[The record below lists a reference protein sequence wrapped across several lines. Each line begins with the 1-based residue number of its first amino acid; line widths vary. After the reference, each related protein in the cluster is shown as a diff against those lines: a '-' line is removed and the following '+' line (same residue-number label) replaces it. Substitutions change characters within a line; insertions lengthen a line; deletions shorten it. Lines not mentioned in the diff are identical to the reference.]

1 MKERGLDLT
10 LAAKQG
16 RYLSLDAANTLSKV
30 TVNGWPDAA
39 RFSRVMGNNIRRL
52 ALAARGEHRVAAFG
66 EMVALLWAEGKPDAA
81 IRLEQL
87 WNELGGTHSFHLH
100 CAYPLSFFSKEGDGE
115 SVRKICAEH
124 SQFIPA
130 ESYTNLASDEERL
143 RSIIFLQQK
152 AQALEREIL
161 EYKEAQQTLQ
171 SREAELKDF
180 IENAV
185 TQQKKM
191 EMALHTSEK
200 LASVGRLAATVAH
213 EINNPLE
220 AVTNFIYLAKL
231 DPALPENVKGYLTH
245 ADNELGRVAHLVQQT
260 LGFYRDNSAAARLAI
275 VDVIQDVLI
284 TYERKIKHKELHI
297 EKKIE
302 PGLEIATLLGELR
315 QILSNLVA
323 NAIDASKDGGKIVI
337 GARASR
343 HFHTGRPGIRITIA
357 DTGVGM
363 SREQKKK
370 LFMPFFTTKKE
381 VGTGLGLWITK
392 DLLEKKG
399 GHIRFRSSDQG
410 KSGTV
415 ISIFLPLE
423 SPAAAAGA
431 SPVTQWS

>member
-1 MKERGLDLT
+1 M
-10 LAAKQG
+10 
-16 RYLSLDAANTLSKV
+16 
-30 TVNGWPDAA
+30 
-39 RFSRVMGNNIRRL
+39 
-52 ALAARGEHRVAAFG
+52 
-66 EMVALLWAEGKPDAA
+66 
-81 IRLEQL
+81 
-87 WNELGGTHSFHLH
+87 
-100 CAYPLSFFSKEGDGE
+100 
-115 SVRKICAEH
+115 
-124 SQFIPA
+124 
-130 ESYTNLASDEERL
+130 
-143 RSIIFLQQK
+143 
-152 AQALEREIL
+152 
-161 EYKEAQQTLQ
+161 
-171 SREAELKDF
+171 
-180 IENAV
+180 
-185 TQQKKM
+185 
-191 EMALHTSEK
+191 
-200 LASVGRLAATVAH
+200 
-213 EINNPLE
+213 NNPVE
-220 AVTNFIYLAKL
+220 AVSNFIYLAKL

-245 ADNELGRVAHLVQQT
+245 ADNELGRVAHLGQPTV
-260 LGFYRDNSAAARLAI
+260 GFYRDNSAAARLAI

-410 KSGTV
+410 KSGTA
-415 ISIFLPLE
+415 ISICLPLV

-431 SPVTQWS
+431 SPVTQWN